1 MIPRNTVDSITNTAR
16 IDEVVGDFVVLKKR
30 GVNLMACCPFHGEKS
45 PSFSVSV
52 TKGIYKCFGCGRAGN
67 AINFVMEHESMSYV
81 EALRYLAKKYN
92 IEVVEENINIEEA
105 KAQNT
110 ERDSVFIA
118 LNFAAKYF
126 HSQLFE
132 SEEGKNIGLS
142 YFKERGFRDET
153 IEKFQLGYSLENRT
167 SFYNNAL
174 KNGLTEEFILK
185 AGLISKLDNGEVM
198 DRYRGRVTFPIYNL
212 SGKIIA
218 FAGRILKTNDKV
230 AKYVNSPETLVYH
243 KSEHLYGLHLA
254 KIAIKKNDLVYL
266 VEGYTDVITL
276 VQSGVENVVASSGTS
291 LTEGQ
296 IRLVTRFT
304 KNITV
309 LYDGDAAGIK
319 AALRGIDMLLA
330 EGMNVKVV
338 LFPDNDDPDSYCRKV
353 GGTAFEEYIANNA
366 KDFILFK
373 SELLLDEV
381 KQDVAQR
388 SNAIHSIVESIS
400 KIPDPITRSLYAT
413 ESSKI
418 LLVDEQLIL
427 TEISKQRGV
436 RTREQIQR
444 VDVQLQQA
452 QQILNEVAKDQNQE
466 KAKSDFETGVMRMLL
481 KYGAKP
487 YSDDITVAQHVVHD
501 IAENEFQLENEAYH
515 KLLDVYRTHIE
526 EKEFDAEF
534 FFKSEDPIISKTSI
548 DLIYDFDKHNASS
561 NWQLKHDIAVPNPE
575 DNYKL
580 SIDKVYSQ
588 FKIFQIGKLYK
599 EIINEFEALKVDES
613 ITPEERIHKENE
625 LMHMQMKVKAMER
638 SLSEVTGTVIPR

>member
-1 MIPRNTVDSITNTAR
+1 MIPRSQVDTIINTAR
-16 IDEVVGDFVVLKKR
+16 IDEVIGDFVVLKKR
-30 GVNLMACCPFHGEKS
+30 GVNLMACCPFHGEKT

-67 AINFVMEHESMSYV
+67 AVNFVMEHESLTYV

-92 IEVVEENINIEEA
+92 IEVVEENINPEEA
-105 KAQNT
+105 KALST

-118 LNFAAKYF
+118 LNYAAKYF
-126 HSQLFE
+126 QEQLTN

-153 IEKFQLGYSLENRT
+153 IEKFQLGYSHENRT
-167 SFYNNAL
+167 SFYNSAL

-185 AGLISKLDNGEVM
+185 AGLISKLESGEVI
-198 DRYRGRVTFPIYNL
+198 DRYRGRVIFPIYNL

-243 KSEHLYGLHLA
+243 KSEHLYGLHIA
-254 KIAIKKNDLVYL
+254 KTAIKKADLVYL

-291 LTEGQ
+291 LTDGQ

-353 GGTAFEEYIANNA
+353 GGTAFEEYIAGNA

-373 SELLLDEV
+373 SQLLLDEV
-381 KQDVAQR
+381 KQDIAQR
-388 SNAIHSIVESIS
+388 SNAIHNIVESIS
-400 KIPDPITRSLYAT
+400 KIPDPITRSLYAA

-418 LLVDEQLIL
+418 LQVEEQLIL
-427 TEISKQRGV
+427 NEINKQRGAKI
-436 RTREQIQR
+436 REQIQP
-444 VDVQLQQA
+444 VDTQLQQA
-452 QQILNEVAKDQNQE
+452 QQIIEQAEQLE
-466 KAKSDFETGVMRMLL
+466 KENTKSDFETGMMRLLL
-481 KYGAKP
+481 KYGTKE
-487 YSDDITVAQHVVHD
+487 YDDTQTVMQHVVND
-501 IAENEFQLENEAYH
+501 IIQNEFELENESFR
-515 KLLDVYRTHIE
+515 KLLQEFVTNLDN
-526 EKEFDAEF
+526 KEFNTED
-534 FFKSEDPIISKTSI
+534 FFKSEDPEISKTSI
-548 DLIYDFDKHNASS
+548 DLIYDFDKHNISP
-561 NWQLKHDIAVPNPE
+561 NWLIRQEISIPTPD

-580 SIDKVYSQ
+580 SIDKSYSQ
-588 FKIFQIGKLYK
+588 FKIYRIGKIYK
-599 EIINEFEALKVDES
+599 EIIREFEELKNATEIS
-613 ITPEERIHKENE
+613 EEERIAKEIH
-625 LMHMQMKVKAMER
+625 LMQTQMKVKQIER
-638 SLSEVTGTVIPR
+638 GLSDTTGTVISR

>member
-1 MIPRNTVDSITNTAR
+1 LIPRSTVDTIINTAR
-16 IDEVVGDFVVLKKR
+16 IDEVIGDFVVLKKR

-67 AINFVMEHESMSYV
+67 AVTFIMEHESMTYV

-92 IEVVEENINIEEA
+92 IEVVEDNVNPELA

-118 LNFAAKYF
+118 LNYAAKYF
-126 HSQLFE
+126 NEELLN
-132 SEEGKNIGLS
+132 SEEGQNIGLS
-142 YFKERGFRDET
+142 YFKERGYRDET
-153 IEKFQLGYSLENRT
+153 IAKFQLGYSHENRT

-174 KNGLTEEFILK
+174 KNGLTEEFLIK
-185 AGLISKLDNGEVM
+185 AGLVSKLDNGEVM
-198 DRYRGRVTFPIYNL
+198 DRYRGRVIFPIYNL
-212 SGKIIA
+212 TGKIIA

-230 AKYVNSPETLVYH
+230 AKYVNSPETIVYH

-254 KIAIKKNDLVYL
+254 KTSIKKSDLVYL

-296 IRLVTRFT
+296 IKLVTRFT

-338 LFPDNDDPDSYCRKV
+338 LFPDKEDPDSYCKKV
-353 GGTAFEEYIANNA
+353 GGTAFEEYIHSNA
-366 KDFILFK
+366 KDFIVFK
-373 SELLLDEV
+373 SQLLLDEV
-381 KQDVAQR
+381 KLDIAQR
-388 SNAIHSIVESIS
+388 SNAIHNIVESIS
-400 KIPDPITRSLYAT
+400 KIPDPITRSLYAA

-418 LLVDEQLIL
+418 LMVEEQLIL
-427 TEISKQRGV
+427 TEINKQRNT
-436 RTREQIQR
+436 RTREQIPQ
-444 VDVQLQQA
+444 VDTQIRQA
-452 QQILNEVAKDQNQE
+452 QQIIEQAEQLE
-466 KAKSDFETGVMRMLL
+466 KENTRADFETGFMRLLL

-487 YSDDITVAQHVVHD
+487 YDDNQNVIQHVVND
-501 IAENEFQLENEAYH
+501 IVENEFELENEAY
-515 KLLDVYRTHIE
+515 KKILKEYINHIDDLA
-526 EKEFDAEF
+526 FDSEV
-534 FFKSEDPIISKTSI
+534 FFKSEDPEISKTSI
-548 DLIYDFDKHNASS
+548 DLVYDFDKFHLSP
-561 NWQLKHDIAVPNPE
+561 NWQLRQEITVLTPD

-580 SIDKVYSQ
+580 SIDKSYTQ
-588 FKIFQIGKLYK
+588 FKIHRIGKIYK
-599 EIINEFEALKVDES
+599 EIKKEFDELIENID
-613 ITPEERIHKENE
+613 ITGDERTAKENE
-625 LMHMQMKVKAMER
+625 LMATQMKVKQIE
-638 SLSEVTGTVIPR
+638 LGLGVITGTVISR

>member
-1 MIPRNTVDSITNTAR
+1 VIPRTTVDTIINTAR

-30 GVNLMACCPFHGEKS
+30 GVNLMACCPFHGEKT

-67 AINFVMEHESMSYV
+67 AVNFVMEHESMTYV

-92 IEVVEENINIEEA
+92 IEVVEENVNVEEA
-105 KAQNT
+105 KALNT
-110 ERDSVFIA
+110 ERDSIFIA

-126 HSQLFE
+126 NQQLLE
-132 SEEGKNIGLS
+132 SEEGKMIGLS
-142 YFKERGFRDET
+142 YFKERGFREET
-153 IEKFQLGYSLENRT
+153 ISKFTLGYSHENRT
-167 SFYNNAL
+167 AFYNNAL

-185 AGLISKLDNGEVM
+185 AGLISKLETGEVI
-198 DRYRGRVTFPIYNL
+198 DRYRGRVIFPIHNL

-218 FAGRILKTNDKV
+218 FAGRILRTNDKV

-254 KIAIKKNDLVYL
+254 KTAIKKADLVYL

-353 GGTAFEEYIANNA
+353 GGTAFEEYIHNNS

-381 KQDVAQR
+381 KQDVAKR
-388 SNAIHSIVESIS
+388 SGAIHNIVESIS
-400 KIPDPITRSLYAT
+400 KIPDPITRSLYAS
-413 ESSKI
+413 ESSKV
-418 LLVDEQLIL
+418 LQVEEQLIL
-427 TEISKQRGV
+427 DEINKQRN
-436 RTREQIQR
+436 TKLREQVRPAEQ
-444 VDVQLQQA
+444 QLQQA
-452 QQILNEVAKDQNQE
+452 MEVVEQAMELEAKG
-466 KAKSDFETGVMRMLL
+466 KSDFETGVMRLLL
-481 KYGAKP
+481 KYGNKP
-487 YSDDITVAQHVVHD
+487 YTEEQTVLQHVVKD
-501 IAENEFQLENEAYH
+501 IRENAFVLENETYN
-515 KLLDVYRTHIE
+515 KLLSECETHME
-526 EKEFDAEF
+526 EPDFNTEV
-534 FFKSEDPIISKTSI
+534 FFKSEDPEISKTSI
-548 DLIYDFDKHNASS
+548 DLIYDFDKHNISPLWLS
-561 NWQLKHDIAVPNPE
+561 KHEISILTPD
-575 DNYKL
+575 DNYKD
-580 SIDKVYSQ
+580 SIDKSYSQ
-588 FKIFQIGKLYK
+588 YKIYKIGQLYEHILK
-599 EIINEFEALKVDES
+599 ELEALRDDTEL
-613 ITPEERIHKENE
+613 TPEERTGKEIE
-625 LMHMQMKVKAMER
+625 LLKAQMNVKLIEHQ
-638 SLSEVTGTVIPR
+638 LSETTGTVISR

>member
-1 MIPRNTVDSITNTAR
+1 MIPRPTVDTIINTAR
-16 IDEVVGDFVVLKKR
+16 IDEVIGDFVVLKKR
-30 GVNLMACCPFHGEKS
+30 GVNLMACCPFHGEKT

-67 AINFVMEHESMSYV
+67 AVNFVMEHESMSYV
-81 EALRYLAKKYN
+81 EALKYLAKKYN
-92 IEVVEENINIEEA
+92 IEVVEDNVNAEEVRA
-105 KAQNT
+105 LNT

-118 LNFAAKYF
+118 LNYAAKYF
-126 HSQLFE
+126 HEQLLQ
-132 SEEGKNIGLS
+132 SEEGKNVGLA

-153 IEKFQLGYSLENRT
+153 IDKFQLGYSHEYRT

-174 KNGLTEEFILK
+174 KNGLTEEFLLK
-185 AGLISKLDNGEVM
+185 AGLISKLESGEVI
-198 DRYRGRVTFPIYNL
+198 DRYRGRVIFPIHNL

-218 FAGRILKTNDKV
+218 FAGRILKSNDKV

-254 KIAIKKNDLVYL
+254 KMAVKKADLVYL

-353 GGTAFEEYIANNA
+353 GGTAFEEYIAQNA

-373 SELLLDEV
+373 SQLLLDEV

-388 SNAIHSIVESIS
+388 SNAIHNIVESIS
-400 KIPDPITRSLYAT
+400 KIPDPITRSLYAA

-418 LLVDEQLIL
+418 LQVEEQLIL
-427 TEISKQRGV
+427 TEINKQRGT
-436 RTREQIQR
+436 RTREQIQPT
-444 VDVQLQQA
+444 DVQLQKAQEIIEQA
-452 QQILNEVAKDQNQE
+452 EQLE
-466 KAKSDFETGVMRMLL
+466 KENTKSDFETGVMRLLL
-481 KYGAKP
+481 KYGTKP
-487 YSDDITVAQHVVHD
+487 YDETHNVAQHVVND
-501 IAENEFQLENEAYH
+501 IVANEFELENDAY
-515 KLLDVYRTHIE
+515 KKILNEYSTHLE
-526 EKEFDAEF
+526 DKEFDAEQ
-534 FFKSEDPIISKTSI
+534 FFKSEDPEISKTSI
-548 DLIYDFDKHNASS
+548 DLIYDFDKYAISPY
-561 NWQLKHDIAVPNPE
+561 WLTKHEISIPSPD
-575 DNYKL
+575 DNYKVGV
-580 SIDKVYSQ
+580 DKAYSQ
-588 FKIFQIGKLYK
+588 FKIYRIGKIYK
-599 EIINEFEALKVDES
+599 EIIKEFEELKDSPDLPE
-613 ITPEERIHKENE
+613 EERIAKETHLIE
-625 LMHMQMKVKAMER
+625 TQMKVKQIEKG
-638 SLSEVTGTVIPR
+638 LSETTGTVISR